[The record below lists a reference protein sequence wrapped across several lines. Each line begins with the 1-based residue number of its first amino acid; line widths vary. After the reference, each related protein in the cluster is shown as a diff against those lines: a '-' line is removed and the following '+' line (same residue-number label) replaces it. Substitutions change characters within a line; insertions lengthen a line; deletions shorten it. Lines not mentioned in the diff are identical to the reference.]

1 MFPFYEKV
9 MKIFYLSRLY
19 KFRLILINFS
29 ILVSIFF
36 VILKNIEE
44 IRFTKIINDEGDTFI
59 LDRFTSKIR
68 KSN

>member
-1 MFPFYEKV
+1 
-9 MKIFYLSRLY
+9 MKIFYISRLY

-44 IRFTKIINDEGDTFI
+44 IRFIEIINDEGNTFI

>member
-1 MFPFYEKV
+1 

-44 IRFTKIINDEGDTFI
+44 IRFIEIINDEGNTFI

-68 KSN
+68 KSNKCQR

>member
-1 MFPFYEKV
+1 
-9 MKIFYLSRLY
+9 MKIFYISRLY

-44 IRFTKIINDEGDTFI
+44 IRFIKIINDEGDTLI

>member
-1 MFPFYEKV
+1 

-44 IRFTKIINDEGDTFI
+44 IRFIKIINDEGDTFI

>member
-1 MFPFYEKV
+1 

-44 IRFTKIINDEGDTFI
+44 IRFIEIINDEGNTFI

>member
-1 MFPFYEKV
+1 
-9 MKIFYLSRLY
+9 MKILYLSRLY

>member
-1 MFPFYEKV
+1 
-9 MKIFYLSRLY
+9 MKILYLPRLY
-19 KFRLILINFS
+19 KFRLIIINFS
-29 ILVSIFF
+29 ILISISF
-36 VILKNIEE
+36 VIIKNIEE

>member
-1 MFPFYEKV
+1 

-29 ILVSIFF
+29 ILVSLFF

>member
-1 MFPFYEKV
+1 MKNFY
-9 MKIFYLSRLY
+9 ISRLY

-44 IRFTKIINDEGDTFI
+44 IRFIEIINDEGNTFI